1 MVISGPSGVGKGTLI
16 GEVLPRLQHT
26 VLSRSATTRTRR
38 AEEKEGREY
47 YFLTPGEFEERVKA
61 GDFLEY
67 VSYGNNRYGTLKS
80 EVVRRLES
88 GQDVILEIE
97 LEGARNIRRQMPE
110 AVLIFI
116 APPSIEELR
125 ARLAGRNTE
134 ADAERNVR
142 LERAGEELASQK
154 EFDYIV
160 VNQTVSQAAD
170 ELEQFIKSSRAEI
183 SGRKS

>member
-1 MVISGPSGVGKGTLI
+1 M
-16 GEVLPRLQHT
+16 
-26 VLSRSATTRTRR
+26 
-38 AEEKEGREY
+38 
-47 YFLTPGEFEERVKA
+47 
-61 GDFLEY
+61 
-67 VSYGNNRYGTLKS
+67 KS